1 MPNPI
6 HNKKSD
12 PLKRVAFVAKELAAG
27 RPKADPKQVGYPL
40 QDQEPWCRRRS
51 AMYMAC
57 RRKGKGNGF
66 RECGAV
72 VGPNVNDVRIEAR
85 VSSQD
90 QDKGGRAGRGGN
102 TDKSDAECD
111 PGNRDAGEWEQVPCN
126 VSLPA

>member
-1 MPNPI
+1 
-6 HNKKSD
+6 
-12 PLKRVAFVAKELAAG
+12 
-27 RPKADPKQVGYPL
+27 
-40 QDQEPWCRRRS
+40 
-51 AMYMAC
+51 MYMAC

-85 VSSQD
+85 ISSQD